1 MPDPMPDPIA
11 ESSSA
16 MRPDVIRLLRLAA
29 LVSVVAAVVVV
40 GFVWLVWGLEE
51 FSWHGLAALVLT
63 VVGVTAVNVA
73 LIWLMRLSH
82 TSGRDAEAYEGEA
95 WTAARRQET
104 GWQDYKD

>member
-1 MPDPMPDPIA
+1 MTDTPPSNP
-11 ESSSA
+11 
-16 MRPDVIRLLRLAA
+16 RPGVIRLLRLAA
-29 LVSVVAAVVVV
+29 LVSVAAAVVVV
-40 GFVWLVWGLEE
+40 GGVWAIWGLDE

-95 WTAARRQET
+95 WTSARRRES
-104 GWQDYKD
+104 GWEDY